1 MVSQI
6 PSPQCIIHRLDPF
19 NHIQLALRRLRQ
31 INAFIWNIVCALLLV
46 GEKMYS
52 RVAMKL
58 ADLRRTFKMELLAL
72 SSCENLRLKNLPRIS
87 NITIQYFSVMFS
99 VFELVLESIHFYSQ
113 ITYSLLNTSVFSGAA
128 FHGDNQYVQGSS
140 EIYFASL
147 KRTTY
152 MSRGRFP

>member
-1 MVSQI
+1 M
-6 PSPQCIIHRLDPF
+6 
-19 NHIQLALRRLRQ
+19 AE
-31 INAFIWNIVCALLLV
+31 NAFLWNIVCALLLV

-128 FHGDNQYVQGSS
+128 FHGDN
-140 EIYFASL
+140 
-147 KRTTY
+147 
-152 MSRGRFP
+152 